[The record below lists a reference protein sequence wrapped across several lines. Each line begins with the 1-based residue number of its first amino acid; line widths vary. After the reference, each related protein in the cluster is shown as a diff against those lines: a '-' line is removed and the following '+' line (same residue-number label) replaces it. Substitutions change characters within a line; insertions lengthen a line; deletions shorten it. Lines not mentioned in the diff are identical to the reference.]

1 MSAVYENIKIQR
13 RKEDLSTKELKE
25 VLKLITEENSISI
38 LSSLDA
44 RVMTEFLKIS
54 LNSEKIHFYTC
65 EVDQNIIGY
74 AILAEKPKYLISE
87 FSKIRFLIL
96 KNLIKKLKIK
106 TLINLIF
113 SFLGLDLILFSKKN
127 RELMSK
133 SLNLNMLAV
142 KKEFQSKG
150 VGSFFLKNL
159 IYEVNKFNNFE
170 ILSVESFDE
179 RAVNFYKRNF
189 NFKLVGKK
197 IRLFKNLHILFKDL

>member
-1 MSAVYENIKIQR
+1 
-13 RKEDLSTKELKE
+13 
-25 VLKLITEENSISI
+25 
-38 LSSLDA
+38 
-44 RVMTEFLKIS
+44 
-54 LNSEKIHFYTC
+54 
-65 EVDQNIIGY
+65 
-74 AILAEKPKYLISE
+74 
-87 FSKIRFLIL
+87 
-96 KNLIKKLKIK
+96 
-106 TLINLIF
+106 
-113 SFLGLDLILFSKKN
+113 
-127 RELMSK
+127 MSK

-159 IYEVNKFNNFE
+159 ISEVNKFNNFE

>member
-1 MSAVYENIKIQR
+1 M
-13 RKEDLSTKELKE
+13 
-25 VLKLITEENSISI
+25 
-38 LSSLDA
+38 
-44 RVMTEFLKIS
+44 
-54 LNSEKIHFYTC
+54 
-65 EVDQNIIGY
+65 
-74 AILAEKPKYLISE
+74 
-87 FSKIRFLIL
+87 IL

-159 IYEVNKFNNFE
+159 ISEVNKF
-170 ILSVESFDE
+170 LQ
-179 RAVNFYKRNF
+179 Y
-189 NFKLVGKK
+189 LV
-197 IRLFKNLHILFKDL
+197 